1 MVALVGNDMGL
12 LGSWVFQNLSLIVF
26 LLVPVG
32 LAHWVFFLFLASLGS
47 FKACFLF
54 YSSTLPMCYCV
65 LFLVLYGYLFTLG
78 SRSMAPLFFLL
89 FPRLSF
95 LSLDLIWAFLPLSL
109 CY

>member
-32 LAHWVFFLFLASLGS
+32 LANWVFFLFLASLGP

-54 YSSTLPMCYCV
+54 S
-65 LFLVLYGYLFTLG
+65 
-78 SRSMAPLFFLL
+78 
-89 FPRLSF
+89 
-95 LSLDLIWAFLPLSL
+95 
-109 CY
+109 